1 MVRATMKA
9 GRDRWL
15 PNQEQDDKCRVQ
27 GRDSPVLHEHDYIT
41 QCINKGRSANMTT
54 RKLANTAGC
63 QGKIARL
70 SECLDDDGG
79 GGGVDGKNI

>member
-1 MVRATMKA
+1 
-9 GRDRWL
+9 
-15 PNQEQDDKCRVQ
+15 
-27 GRDSPVLHEHDYIT
+27 
-41 QCINKGRSANMTT
+41 MTT